1 MQSAN
6 IKWVPTQRQLRI
18 DVDDR
23 VGTSKKLIGKESI
36 WYKEKSTRRNM
47 FENGR
52 EKLIWDFAYLR
63 RNKITKRRPYL
74 TLKQKEKFILLCDI
88 ACTQEHKIKKKEKK

>member
-1 MQSAN
+1 MLTIEWVQARNSSAKNQSDTRKN
-6 IKWVPTQRQLRI
+6 RLEETC
-18 DVDDR
+18 
-23 VGTSKKLIGKESI
+23 SKTEG
-36 WYKEKSTRRNM
+36 
-47 FENGR
+47 
-52 EKLIWDFAYLR
+52 IWDFAYLR